1 MSDFDRLDRLR
12 GYFQTREIPIGKPD
26 CLDEHTVAAL
36 AEGSLDPE
44 ARGRALAHVATCAL
58 CRRAVASV
66 AEALAAVPIT
76 HEIEIVEGRR
86 RRGGPILRIA
96 VPLAAAAT
104 VLLLLWSPAADR
116 FPGHRGPPPPSPA
129 TTPIPRSPVGA
140 VAAVNDLRWSPV
152 TGADRY
158 RVTVFDATGGVVFA
172 TEASDTVVAFPDSIT
187 LVPGASY
194 LWKVDARTG
203 FDRWAASEL
212 TEFRVAGPPRR

>member
-12 GYFQTREIPIGKPD
+12 GLFHTRETPIAKPE

-44 ARGRALAHVATCAL
+44 ARGRALTHVATCAL

-96 VPLAAAAT
+96 VPLAVAAT

-116 FPGHRGPPPPSPA
+116 FPGHRGPPPPPPA

-152 TGADRY
+152 SGADRY